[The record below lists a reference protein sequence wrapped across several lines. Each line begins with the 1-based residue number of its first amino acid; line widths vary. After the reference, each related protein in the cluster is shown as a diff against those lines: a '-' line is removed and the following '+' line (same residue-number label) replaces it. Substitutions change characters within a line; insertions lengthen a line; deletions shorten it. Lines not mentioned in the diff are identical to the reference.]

1 MSTQNRGGEIQTRDF
16 HFMRHDFQSIELLL
30 GDAKNMFLKRV
41 VVNVLSWGAFDKKNG
56 RLEKI

>member
-1 MSTQNRGGEIQTRDF
+1 
-16 HFMRHDFQSIELLL
+16 MRHDFQSIELLL